1 MPVGNIRC
9 GCSIEEPKKGNEK
22 ALTPAKITTKS
33 LFGLNK
39 YDASSYYLSST
50 HELLTTSHA

>member
-22 ALTPAKITTKS
+22 ALAPAKITTKS
-33 LFGLNK
+33 LFGLYK
-39 YDASSYYLSST
+39 YGASSYYLSSIQ
-50 HELLTTSHA
+50 ELSTTSHA